1 MGESVLYSRKG
12 NVGFITF
19 NRPHRLNAINEGF
32 LDDFMDALIRAARD
46 DEAVTVVMTGA
57 GEKAFC
63 AGEDLKETSSGKNFQ
78 KWITEAD
85 KLQDVQRLTLRLNKP
100 LIGMVR
106 GWAVGGGCEFA
117 LSCDFRIAGETA
129 KFGFPETGIGLTIT
143 QAGTKLLTQIVGL
156 GKAKELAFTGE
167 FIDAAEALRIGMV
180 NYVFP
185 EAELEQKTL
194 EFCEKIGKRSPLS
207 LRLTRSAIDLG
218 MSCSFDEILEIE
230 AAHLMAV
237 GGGGNEKFFLERRM
251 QEHGMKKD

>member
-63 AGEDLKETSSGKNFQ
+63 AGEDLKETSSGKSFQ
-78 KWITEAD
+78 KWDHRSGQASGRPEAHAPAE
-85 KLQDVQRLTLRLNKP
+85 QAPHR
-100 LIGMVR
+100 MVR

-167 FIDAAEALRIGMV
+167 FIDAARHCRSAWQLRL
-180 NYVFP
+180 P

>member
-63 AGEDLKETSSGKNFQ
+63 AGEDLKETSSGKSFQ

-106 GWAVGGGCEFA
+106 G
-117 LSCDFRIAGETA
+117 
-129 KFGFPETGIGLTIT
+129 
-143 QAGTKLLTQIVGL
+143 
-156 GKAKELAFTGE
+156 
-167 FIDAAEALRIGMV
+167 
-180 NYVFP
+180 
-185 EAELEQKTL
+185 
-194 EFCEKIGKRSPLS
+194 
-207 LRLTRSAIDLG
+207 
-218 MSCSFDEILEIE
+218 
-230 AAHLMAV
+230 
-237 GGGGNEKFFLERRM
+237 
-251 QEHGMKKD
+251 